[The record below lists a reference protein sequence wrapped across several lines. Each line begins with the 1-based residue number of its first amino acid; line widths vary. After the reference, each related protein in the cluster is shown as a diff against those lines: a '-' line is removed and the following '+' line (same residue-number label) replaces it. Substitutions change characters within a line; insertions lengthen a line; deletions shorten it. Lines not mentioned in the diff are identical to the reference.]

1 MQCELTIIETVK
13 KNLVLDK
20 RGMTSWYEWSGYCP
34 EIINLRKTACR
45 ITELRRKG
53 ILFLMEDGGQD
64 KKRPSFN
71 NFIRFS
77 EMQYKCLPITIWQ
90 ELFDAII
97 LIR

>member
-1 MQCELTIIETVK
+1 MLCYKQTFSNFK
-13 KNLVLDK
+13 KASFFIVTLIFVQFLVLDK

-64 KKRPSFN
+64 IF
-71 NFIRFS
+71 F
-77 EMQYKCLPITIWQ
+77 
-90 ELFDAII
+90 
-97 LIR
+97 